1 MIAWMADRHATAA
14 PMTEERLL
22 EAALPSPEE
31 LIQQMRN
38 EIRAGRHWFEA
49 LLETVRRWRV
59 PEETID
65 GERYRYLIGGEAFD
79 WLRLAER
86 LVDAAADLIPPEEA
100 EALLFEGRWPIELP
114 EEEFA
119 ARIGPAKHAAHLN
132 FLYGVLVEQAL
143 QLSVEEE
150 LHKEASACVWGLTPR
165 IDRGVYERIY
175 GKPPEELRAA
185 YYEETGVFL
194 EQEVAYDD
202 LLEFTYWLFKYR
214 LRRQEKARVASDTR
228 KGLAQLSRME
238 LAAAAR
244 RQGARLDAAEFVE
257 RFVLDGAAG

>member
-1 MIAWMADRHATAA
+1 MAR
-14 PMTEERLL
+14 RGK
-22 EAALPSPEE
+22 EAAAALVAEGERTLAPADVIAE
-31 LIQQMRN
+31 MR
-38 EIRAGRHWFEA
+38 RAILEGEHWFSA
-49 LLETVRRWRV
+49 LLQAVRQWRV

-65 GERYRYLIGGEAFD
+65 GHRYRYLIGGEAFD

-86 LVDAAADLIPPEEA
+86 LVDAAADLIPPDEA
-100 EALLFEGRWPIELP
+100 EALLFEGRWPVELP

-119 ARIGPAKHAAHLN
+119 ARIGPAKHSAHLN
-132 FLYGVLVEQAL
+132 FLYGIVVEQAL

-165 IDRGVYERIY
+165 LDRTVYERIY
-175 GKPPEELRAA
+175 GKPPEELFAA
-185 YYEETGVFL
+185 YYEETGIIL
-194 EQEVAYDD
+194 ERDVSYDD

-214 LRRQEKARVASDTR
+214 LKRQEKARVASDTR

-244 RQGARLDAAEFVE
+244 RGGARLDEAEFAE
-257 RFVLDGAAG
+257 RYVLDGAAG